1 MMGYKQLT
9 SLVEEYAKTFAALP
23 LEVQES
29 IICQCQE
36 DVLVLAGGL
45 VPKAIGAKMK
55 LAFWCYIFRK
65 L

>member
-9 SLVEEYAKTFAALP
+9 SVVEYYAKTFAALP

-36 DVLVLAGGL
+36 DVLVLAGRL
-45 VPKAIGAKMK
+45 VPNVIGAKMG
-55 LAFWCYIFRK
+55 LAFWCCI
-65 L
+65 